1 MPRRRYP
8 WTVVDYAAALN
19 VAEMMSAKQLTLYD
33 IVKMSDGQLRYS
45 RIQDIKNADKAPV
58 RISEFVLI
66 CEIADYSPIKMFAKV
81 CQDARSIRCGYLAP
95 VWPRPD
101 GELLKPTQEELTRP
115 PTLKD
120 RLIVQPTSV
129 QENLEQKLHT
139 MEKK

>member
-19 VAEMMSAKQLTLYD
+19 VAEMMSAKQLALHD

-45 RIQDIKNADKAPV
+45 RIRDIKNADKAPV

-66 CEIADYSPIKMFAKV
+66 CEIADHSQLKMFAKV
-81 CQDARSIRCGYLAP
+81 YQDARSIRYGYLTP
-95 VWPRPD
+95 EWPGPD
-101 GELLKPTQEELTRP
+101 GELRKPTQEELTRT
-115 PTLKD
+115 PTLED
-120 RLIVQPTSV
+120 RFIAQPTSV